1 VLFLLH
7 TLRNS
12 NIFSGIATQNPVEYL
27 GTYPLPEAQLDRFT
41 LKITIGYPSPSD
53 ESLILTRFKVDNP
66 LASLTPVTDGQ
77 YIVSLQ
83 KTVKE
88 IYVDNS
94 LNRYI
99 VDIVDATR
107 KNPEV
112 LLGASPRGS
121 LSLFRA
127 SQAWAFYNSRDYV
140 LPDDIKKMVIPVL
153 SHRILLRQEAKL
165 KKITPEEILRTIL
178 KNITV
183 PAVIAK

>member
-1 VLFLLH
+1 M
-7 TLRNS
+7 
-12 NIFSGIATQNPVEYL
+12 
-27 GTYPLPEAQLDRFT
+27 
-41 LKITIGYPSPSD
+41 
-53 ESLILTRFKVDNP
+53 
-66 LASLTPVTDGQ
+66 
-77 YIVSLQ
+77 Q